1 MSIVEVI
8 LLFILFAL
16 IMFGIMSAC
25 IFEMISK
32 LGKYLN
38 DKNDIEITKLE
49 MNVVSRKEDFDII
62 DLMITEEIN
71 KYHLTVN
78 EPNMVEYMGDESVV
92 EMEKY
97 ILKRVFENI
106 SPIHL
111 EKLKYIYNLNKLE
124 DIIYEKVRLAV
135 ISYSS
140 DLNSSSNNG

>member
-1 MSIVEVI
+1 MNSVAEIILIFVLIV
-8 LLFILFAL
+8 L
-16 IMFGIMSAC
+16 IIFGMIMLC
-25 IFEMISK
+25 TFEAISK

-38 DKNDIEITKLE
+38 DKNNIEITKLE
-49 MNVVSRKEDFDII
+49 MNVSSNKEDFDII

-71 KYHLTVN
+71 KYHLIVN
-78 EPNMVEYMGDESVV
+78 EPNMVEYMSDEAIV

-97 ILKRVFENI
+97 ILKMVFENI

-140 DLNSSSNNG
+140 DLNSNNRN